1 MRRALIVDDHE
12 ENRYLLRSLLSA
24 NGFEISEAENGALA
38 LDRARREPPDI
49 VISDLLMPTMDGYT
63 LLREWKADR
72 NLSAIPFIVYTAT
85 YTQSEDER
93 LARDLGADAFLI
105 KPTEP
110 EVFLKRIEAVL
121 DQAGSQSVKVRE
133 PRTSGPEAER
143 RYSQALVRK
152 LEDRSAELAR
162 RVEELQSAKAQ
173 IERLNRLYSALSAI
187 NQLIVH
193 TRHQQDLLEGACRIA
208 VERGGFTLA
217 WVGLLTADG
226 RTIEVAARHGGD
238 EGIFDQVGTFTLEQP
253 FRTPVEIA
261 VGENRVFLSNDLL
274 AEARLAEL
282 HPVFERFQLKSAAA
296 CPLHANGQLRGALC
310 LYAAETGFFDAPL
323 TDLIGEVSS
332 DISYAMDNY
341 HRESLHQ
348 AAEASLKSAEEFNRL
363 SRRAIEASPNGV
375 MITAA
380 TPEAPIIYVN
390 AAFERITGFSREEA
404 MGRNPRFLYG
414 EDRDQ
419 RGLSAIRS
427 AIRNQREGEAVIR
440 YYRKDGTLF
449 WNELTLAPVLDEEGV
464 VTHFVSI
471 INDITERKQYEEQL
485 EKQYSQDTL
494 TELASRNL
502 LRDRTEQA
510 ITAARYDKSRV
521 ALLFIDLDQFKRIND
536 SLGRSAGDEV
546 LREAGNRLRS
556 AIGPRETA
564 ARLSGDE
571 FVVMVQDIEDA
582 GDLPGAARS
591 ILESLEKPFHVAGRE
606 MNISASIGI
615 SVFPDNGEDYDTLL
629 RNADIAMYRAK
640 QMGANQFRYYT
651 EDMNASA
658 LRRIDMES
666 RLRRAV
672 ENRDMQLFYQPVI
685 SLETNR
691 VVGAEA
697 LLRWHD
703 NEKWIG
709 PDDFIPLAEETGL
722 IIPLGKWVLEEAT
735 RQVRTW
741 LDDGID
747 LRVAINLSARQF
759 RDPQLGEHIV
769 HALDRSGAPADRLRL
784 EITESVVMDSAEEAA
799 RILGKLQSLGLEISI
814 DDFGTGYSSLAYLRR
829 FPIDQFK
836 IDRSFIQ
843 ELGRHNESE
852 AIVIAI
858 IRLARSLGL
867 GTVAEGVETESQRDY
882 LSRAGCDLVQ
892 GFFYS
897 KPLPAEDFARWFAD
911 YSKDN
916 NDKE

>member
-1 MRRALIVDDHE
+1 
-12 ENRYLLRSLLSA
+12 
-24 NGFEISEAENGALA
+24 
-38 LDRARREPPDI
+38 
-49 VISDLLMPTMDGYT
+49 
-63 LLREWKADR
+63 
-72 NLSAIPFIVYTAT
+72 
-85 YTQSEDER
+85 
-93 LARDLGADAFLI
+93 
-105 KPTEP
+105 
-110 EVFLKRIEAVL
+110 
-121 DQAGSQSVKVRE
+121 
-133 PRTSGPEAER
+133 
-143 RYSQALVRK
+143 
-152 LEDRSAELAR
+152 
-162 RVEELQSAKAQ
+162 
-173 IERLNRLYSALSAI
+173 
-187 NQLIVH
+187 
-193 TRHQQDLLEGACRIA
+193 
-208 VERGGFTLA
+208 
-217 WVGLLTADG
+217 
-226 RTIEVAARHGGD
+226 
-238 EGIFDQVGTFTLEQP
+238 
-253 FRTPVEIA
+253 
-261 VGENRVFLSNDLL
+261 
-274 AEARLAEL
+274 
-282 HPVFERFQLKSAAA
+282 
-296 CPLHANGQLRGALC
+296 
-310 LYAAETGFFDAPL
+310 
-323 TDLIGEVSS
+323 
-332 DISYAMDNY
+332 
-341 HRESLHQ
+341 
-348 AAEASLKSAEEFNRL
+348 
-363 SRRAIEASPNGV
+363 
-375 MITAA
+375 
-380 TPEAPIIYVN
+380 
-390 AAFERITGFSREEA
+390 
-404 MGRNPRFLYG
+404 
-414 EDRDQ
+414 
-419 RGLSAIRS
+419 
-427 AIRNQREGEAVIR
+427 
-440 YYRKDGTLF
+440 
-449 WNELTLAPVLDEEGV
+449 
-464 VTHFVSI
+464 
-471 INDITERKQYEEQL
+471 
-485 EKQYSQDTL
+485 
-494 TELASRNL
+494 
-502 LRDRTEQA
+502 
-510 ITAARYDKSRV
+510 
-521 ALLFIDLDQFKRIND
+521 
-536 SLGRSAGDEV
+536 
-546 LREAGNRLRS
+546 
-556 AIGPRETA
+556 
-564 ARLSGDE
+564 
-571 FVVMVQDIEDA
+571 
-582 GDLPGAARS
+582 
-591 ILESLEKPFHVAGRE
+591 
-606 MNISASIGI
+606 
-615 SVFPDNGEDYDTLL
+615 
-629 RNADIAMYRAK
+629 MYRAK

-741 LDDGID
+741 LDGGID